1 MQVNTHQFPYPRR
14 RLLRAALRRIAQLT
28 LFLFSDFHI
37 DGSEHLPAGG
47 PLLVVA
53 NHFHFA
59 DPVVVMRTLPWPME
73 FLGATRFA
81 DAPASVAWLPRMWGY
96 YAVHRGAN
104 SSYALRA
111 SQAVLAQ
118 KGVLGIFPEGGSWA
132 SVLRPARPGAALLA
146 AETGTPLL
154 PLGIDGLT
162 EIMPLSLR
170 RRPRVTVRIGAPFGP
185 YQAEGRGRARREQ
198 LEAIGEDIMRHIQAL
213 LPPERHGVLAADPA
227 RRAAAQAVATYPF
240 EDEARRG
247 W

>member
-1 MQVNTHQFPYPRR
+1 MQIAKAQFPYPRR
-14 RLLRAALRRIAQLT
+14 QLLRAVLRRVAQAT
-28 LFLFSDFHI
+28 LALFSDFHI
-37 DGSEHLPAGG
+37 EGRENLPAGG
-47 PLLVVA
+47 PLIVVA

-59 DPVVVMRTLPWPME
+59 DPVVIMRTLPWPME
-73 FLGATRFA
+73 FLGATRFV
-81 DAPASVAWLPRMWGY
+81 DAPASVAWLPHLWGY

-132 SVLRPARPGAALLA
+132 AVLRPARPGSALLA
-146 AETGTPLL
+146 VETGAPLL

-170 RRPRVTVRIGAPFGP
+170 RRPRVTVRIGPPFGP
-185 YQAEGRGRARREQ
+185 YQAEGRGRARRAQ
-198 LEAIGEDIMRHIQAL
+198 LEAIGEEIMRHIQAL
-213 LPPERHGVLAADPA
+213 LPAERHGVYAADPTL
-227 RRAAAQAVATYPF
+227 RAAAQAAAIYPF